1 MRIKDAIN
9 MIIWKYPDKLHDYV
23 VIIKDRLADK
33 GLKEIYF
40 NEIERV
46 DNYYLYLKGNEDIVI
61 PLHRVLM
68 IRRKS
73 DNATIWKRG
82 D

>member
-9 MIIWKYPDKLHDYV
+9 MVMWKYKDKLDDYV
-23 VIIKDRLADK
+23 IVIKDRFSES
-33 GLKEIYF
+33 GIEEIPF
-40 NEIERV
+40 SSIERI
-46 DNYYLYLKGNEDIVI
+46 DNNYIYLLEEDIVI

-68 IRRKS
+68 IKRKS
-73 DNATIWKRG
+73 DNALVWKRG

>member
-9 MIIWKYPDKLHDYV
+9 MVMWKYKDKLDDYV
-23 VIIKDRLADK
+23 IVIKDRFSDS
-33 GLKEIYF
+33 GIKEISF
-40 NEIERV
+40 SSIERI
-46 DNYYLYLKGNEDIVI
+46 DNNYIYLLEEDIVI

-68 IRRKS
+68 IKRKS
-73 DNATIWKRG
+73 DNALVWKRG

>member
-1 MRIKDAIN
+1 MKIKDAIN
-9 MIIWKYPDKLHDYV
+9 MVRWKYEENLDDYV
-23 VIIKDRLADK
+23 ILIKDRLTET
-33 GLKEIYF
+33 GLKEISF
-40 NEIERV
+40 SEIYTI
-46 DNYYLYLKGNEDIVI
+46 DNNYLYLKHEDIVI

-73 DNATIWKRG
+73 DNALIWKRG